1 MPTVKLFAQDG
12 TSQGDIKL
20 NEAVFG
26 VEPNNQLI
34 YDAVVSQQARL
45 RQGTH
50 ATKTRGNVRGGG
62 KKPWRQKGTG
72 RARHGS
78 MRSPIWVG
86 GGVVFG
92 PQPRSYG
99 SRLPKKSRRLAL
111 KSILSAKVLDN
122 ELIVVDS
129 ITLDQP
135 KTKEFKAVLD
145 NLEAPK
151 KVLVVVDEMTEN
163 VERASRNLAN
173 VKVSEAGR
181 ISVLDVISHDQVIF
195 TKAALNQVEEALQ

>member
-12 TSQGDIKL
+12 TSQDSISL

-34 YDAVVSQQARL
+34 YDAVISQRARL

-50 ATKTRGNVRGGG
+50 ATKTRGQVRGGG

-92 PQPRSYG
+92 PNPRSYG

-111 KSILSAKVLDN
+111 KSILSSKVLDN

-129 ITLDQP
+129 LTLEQP
-135 KTKEFKAVLD
+135 KTKAFKAVLD
-145 NLEAPK
+145 NLNVEGKA
-151 KVLVVVDEMTEN
+151 LVVVDEITEN
-163 VERASRNLAN
+163 LARASRNLQH
-173 VKVSEAGR
+173 VKVSDAKH
-181 ISVLDVISHDQVIF
+181 ISVLDIISHDQVIF
-195 TKAALNQVEEALQ
+195 TQAALDQVEEALQ

>member
-12 TSQGDIKL
+12 TNQGEVKL

-34 YDAVVSQQARL
+34 YDAVVSQRARL

-50 ATKTRGNVRGGG
+50 ATKTRGEVRGGG

-92 PQPRSYG
+92 PTPRSYG

-111 KSILSAKVLDN
+111 KSILSQKVLDN

-129 ITLDQP
+129 IQLEQP
-135 KTKEFKAVLD
+135 KTKQFKAVLD
-145 NLEAPK
+145 QLQVTG
-151 KVLVVVDEMTEN
+151 KVLVVVDELTEN
-163 VERASRNLAN
+163 IVRASNNLQN
-173 VKVSEAGR
+173 VKVSLAGR
-181 ISVLDVISHDQVIF
+181 ISVLDIISADQVVF
-195 TKAALNQVEEALQ
+195 TKAALNEVEEALQ